1 MTNRAAAAQFARA
14 LFDVARQ
21 SDPRSQQGASQLDP
35 QSAAQSAPVRIGYD
49 LKAFIALVEAHPD
62 LLKVLINAAIPPAA
76 KANVLRE
83 LFRLQP
89 LADPLARTLLLLA
102 ERDQLI
108 ILPEIAAL
116 YEERLLDFL
125 HVVRADVTT
134 AEPLSREHHEALQ
147 RGLAEATGRRVQMS
161 TRVDPAIIGGLVA
174 RIGSRVSDGSIARHL
189 ERVRDQLVEA

>member
-1 MTNRAAAAQFARA
+1 MTNRAAAAPFARA

-21 SDPRSQQGASQLDP
+21 STPQSDRHGDP
-35 QSAAQSAPVRIGYD
+35 QSGPVRVGHD
-49 LKAFIALVEAHPD
+49 LNAFIALVEAHPD

-76 KANVLRE
+76 KANVLHE
-83 LFRLQP
+83 LFKLQP

-125 HVVRADVTT
+125 HVVRAEVTT
-134 AEPLSREHHEALQ
+134 AEPLSSEHHEALE
-147 RGLAEATGRRVQMS
+147 RGLAQATGRRVQMS

-174 RIGSRVSDGSIARHL
+174 RIGSRVFDGSIARHL
-189 ERVRDQLVEA
+189 ARVRDQLVEA

>member
-1 MTNRAAAAQFARA
+1 MTNRAAAAPFARA

-21 SDPRSQQGASQLDP
+21 QSDPA
-35 QSAAQSAPVRIGYD
+35 RIGQELHD
-49 LKAFIALVEAHPD
+49 FVALVEAHPD
-62 LLKVLINAAIPPAA
+62 LLKVLINAAIPASA

-83 LFRLQP
+83 LFTLQP
-89 LADPLARTLLLLA
+89 LADPLARVLLLLA

-125 HVVRADVTT
+125 HVVRAEVTT
-134 AEPLSREHHEALQ
+134 AEPLSSDHQRALEQ
-147 RGLAEATGRRVQMS
+147 GLAQATVRRVQMS

-174 RIGSRVSDGSIARHL
+174 RVGTRVFDGSVARHL
-189 ERVRDQLVEA
+189 ERVRQQLAEA

>member
-1 MTNRAAAAQFARA
+1 MTNRAAAAPFARA

-21 SDPRSQQGASQLDP
+21 GDAQSDP
-35 QSAAQSAPVRIGYD
+35 VRVGHD
-49 LKAFIALVEAHPD
+49 LRAFVALVEAHPD
-62 LLKVLINAAIPPAA
+62 LLRALIHGAIPPAA

-83 LFRLQP
+83 LFTLQP
-89 LADPLARTLLLLA
+89 IAAPLARMLLLLA

-125 HVVRADVTT
+125 HVVRAEVTT
-134 AEPLSREHHEALQ
+134 AEPLSTEHQEALE
-147 RGLAEATGRRVQMS
+147 RGLAQAAGRRVQMS

-174 RIGSRVSDGSIARHL
+174 RIGSRVFDGSIARHL
-189 ERVRDQLVEA
+189 ARVRDRLVEA